1 MNIYYNS
8 SFEIVSILLLISVFT
23 FYIAYKKFY
32 FIQGVNLIVIFR
44 GLVLFLLLL
53 LLFDFKVEKKGIKN
67 KKLPWRIYV
76 DKSLSIKY
84 HKQPSASAYKKGI
97 QKLLAQMSERGLSL
111 QAYSFGSSLDTLKNI
126 LDLELDANST
136 NLGIVA
142 DHIKKDYKNK
152 IAGAIILTDGQINQ
166 GPILEDI
173 GNLISVPIHIVGIGE
188 ITPMRDVFIQ
198 SVALPPKSVKG
209 DKVNIDVLI
218 SSMGSV
224 KERINITLFND
235 KNKLIGSKIITMSG
249 TESIENIRF
258 QIVPDNIGK
267 NNYLVKCSALP
278 DEINIQNNQQK
289 LAIHVL
295 KDQYNIALVTGS
307 PSFNT
312 KVIKSHLLKNG
323 NNLLDHF
330 IIDEKN
336 FSSKI
341 KEFLEKKYEVII
353 FDNNPIISSS
363 DKWSSILR
371 VFAKK
376 LISHNSSFFIIPG
389 PETDFKSLSKYLK
402 IVNIDAK
409 LLPLNMN
416 IKMNWRFLDSWTSL
430 SPLAE
435 ESKFLQQ
442 KVHSYPPQ
450 IPAYNISNIV
460 DGEKTNVYANY
471 IKDEKQSPLLIIGEK
486 KLVRF
491 AFWNSIDI
499 SSLKYMLSGSDFS
512 FVFESTI
519 KQITNWLM
527 KKSGDGEFI
536 FRTDKNS
543 YQQGEEVILTGV
555 STDFNKKLIIDDG
568 LVELYQENNFIG
580 SKNLFFDLKE
590 DKYKSKFWAPKP
602 GEIYYK
608 VIITRGL
615 DNFEVSNGT
624 FMVKASHIEMNK
636 IVLNYTKLINLATLT
651 NGNFKKWSNISEIIN
666 NINQVEE
673 PELYISAFLLRTNYI
688 FISLIIILLSL
699 EWLYRKKIG
708 LF

>member
-1 MNIYYNS
+1 MN
-8 SFEIVSILLLISVFT
+8 V
-23 FYIAYKKFY
+23 
-32 FIQGVNLIVIFR
+32 
-44 GLVLFLLLL
+44 
-53 LLFDFKVEKKGIKN
+53 
-67 KKLPWRIYV
+67 
-76 DKSLSIKY
+76 
-84 HKQPSASAYKKGI
+84 
-97 QKLLAQMSERGLSL
+97 
-111 QAYSFGSSLDTLKNI
+111 
-126 LDLELDANST
+126 
-136 NLGIVA
+136 
-142 DHIKKDYKNK
+142 
-152 IAGAIILTDGQINQ
+152 
-166 GPILEDI
+166 
-173 GNLISVPIHIVGIGE
+173 
-188 ITPMRDVFIQ
+188 
-198 SVALPPKSVKG
+198 
-209 DKVNIDVLI
+209 
-218 SSMGSV
+218 
-224 KERINITLFND
+224 
-235 KNKLIGSKIITMSG
+235 
-249 TESIENIRF
+249 
-258 QIVPDNIGK
+258 
-267 NNYLVKCSALP
+267 
-278 DEINIQNNQQK
+278 
-289 LAIHVL
+289 
-295 KDQYNIALVTGS
+295 
-307 PSFNT
+307 
-312 KVIKSHLLKNG
+312 
-323 NNLLDHF
+323 
-330 IIDEKN
+330 
-336 FSSKI
+336 
-341 KEFLEKKYEVII
+341 
-353 FDNNPIISSS
+353 
-363 DKWSSILR
+363 
-371 VFAKK
+371 
-376 LISHNSSFFIIPG
+376 
-389 PETDFKSLSKYLK
+389 
-402 IVNIDAK
+402 
-409 LLPLNMN
+409 
-416 IKMNWRFLDSWTSL
+416 KMNWRFLDSWTSL

-636 IVLNYTKLINLATLT
+636 IVLNNTRLINLATLT

-673 PELYISAFLLRTNYI
+673 PELYISGFLLRTNYI